1 MLVVSGRATST
12 LCTGFVDPS
21 HEVSVGLSCCKF
33 CTGELSYPPLR
44 NALACMNGPVA
55 ASSAIDLSCVCGYC
69 GKSTAGVG
77 GSCALT
83 SSEGKSSCSLCIPM
97 KLGKAGASNHQPT
110 KYPGDNLPV
119 FCQWLAAN
127 ACWGSMAFTLIYIT
141 VTSSSSN
148 SSSHRRN
155 HYHLQLRL
163 LPPLQL

>member
-77 GSCALT
+77 GSCVLT

-119 FCQWLAAN
+119 FW
-127 ACWGSMAFTLIYIT
+127 SMAGCKRVLGKYGLYSHLHHSHQQQQQQQQ
-141 VTSSSSN
+141 SSS
-148 SSSHRRN
+148 
-155 HYHLQLRL
+155 
-163 LPPLQL
+163 